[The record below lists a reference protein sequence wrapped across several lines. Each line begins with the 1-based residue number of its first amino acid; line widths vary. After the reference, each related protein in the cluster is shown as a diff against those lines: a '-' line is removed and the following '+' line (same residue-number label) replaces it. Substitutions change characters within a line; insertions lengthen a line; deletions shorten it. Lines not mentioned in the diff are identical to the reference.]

1 MVKTI
6 IVAVLV
12 AAVIAVEGLFA
23 YFLIPSR
30 ADLEKWSTEK
40 VAKEAEHGHAAQDH
54 KHEGK
59 PQTEVDLGKYNIVF
73 HHPGSNDTIRV
84 IFHLIGPVPGD
95 ELHEFEELLVKNQHR
110 LRDQAIFEVRNCQ
123 IDDLTAPGLA
133 LLKRRILA
141 KSNDLLGKP
150 LLHSIVFSDFSF
162 VEQ

>member
-12 AAVIAVEGLFA
+12 AAVISAECLFA
-23 YFLIPSR
+23 YLLIPSR
-30 ADLEKWSTEK
+30 TDLEKWSAEK
-40 VAKEAEHGHAAQDH
+40 AAKEAASGHSAQDH

-59 PQTEVDLGKYNIVF
+59 PQTEVDLGRYNVVI
-73 HHPGSNDTIRV
+73 HHPGSNVTLRV
-84 IFHLIGPVPGD
+84 NFHLIGTVPA
-95 ELHEFEELLVKNQHR
+95 EETHEFEELLAKNQHR

-123 IDDLTAPGLA
+123 IDDLTDPGLA

-150 LLHSIVFSDFSF
+150 LLHSVVFSDFSF